1 MIGALEI
8 GRAARLLREVA
19 VTTPVMP
26 CQAPGWAKGVGP
38 VLLKCENLQ
47 RTGSFKV
54 RGAYVRVA
62 GLPEPAR
69 SRGVATASAGNHGKG
84 SPSRPP
90 ASGPGRRC
98 GCPRAH
104 PETKVAATRQ
114 LGARVELV
122 DGAITAVLD
131 RARAEAAEG
140 A

>member
-19 VTTPVMP
+19 VTTPTCP
-26 CQAPGWAKGVGP
+26 ARRPAGP
-38 VLLKCENLQ
+38 RASVQLLKCENLQ

-62 GLPEPAR
+62 GLPEPAC

-104 PETKVAATRQ
+104 LETKARDPPARGQGRAGRQGDHGRPRPGEVASR
-114 LGARVELV
+114 
-122 DGAITAVLD
+122 
-131 RARAEAAEG
+131 
-140 A
+140 